1 MEFGSKSFHSDLN
14 AKPLGA
20 GGDEGDDD
28 PVNEITYYKLN
39 LFHTAMATEFSA
51 FGILPATLYTEGH
64 SKSDSPIN
72 AL

>member
-1 MEFGSKSFHSDLN
+1 
-14 AKPLGA
+14 
-20 GGDEGDDD
+20 
-28 PVNEITYYKLN
+28 VNEITYYKLN